1 MLFPTTPQTLTSLHL
16 CCGAGG
22 DMLGFAE
29 AGFDVRGVDND
40 KLACDAARYLTGAP
54 VLCADLLTTTPR
66 ELAAFT
72 DCPDVVVLSAPC
84 QGNSKCLPAK
94 MSKTAKYQDLN
105 RLAEVIIELVAK
117 TSRQVWGKNPAV
129 IFFENVSGIKA
140 RSNHVLDNVRA
151 TLRVHGYVFDE
162 RYHDCGSIGG
172 LAQHRERYLL
182 IARDPKHCPA
192 YILHPPAQRVR
203 GIAEVLGSLPTPI
216 PRSGNGGAMHELPRV
231 SDLNALRLALIR
243 AGYDWRD
250 LPPSVKIGASA
261 TKHGGHYGVMD
272 DEQPSNT
279 VLATARMDTGRA
291 STRDRRLSDAVDPR
305 AELCPQ
311 IEDRPGR
318 HAGYFGVQAPN
329 DPAHAVIGSVKGI
342 NANGAAVDP
351 RVELGGDTHKGTFGV
366 EDDQAAAHAV
376 IGEKR
381 GTRNWG
387 AATDPR
393 ITNHPRSG
401 TMQVNPSEEPST
413 TIIGHARAEKGNTAA
428 DPRLK
433 LGRHAHN
440 GPLGVEH
447 PAQPAHAII
456 GEGRSGNTWA
466 SLADPRTADPRLP
479 QRAGRQNGQLGVED
493 SDHES
498 HAVIARNAPSVYW
511 SATND
516 ARLGPAAAVELPP
529 VTDRQNGALGVLA
542 PDQPSRTIRA
552 RVQGANQ
559 AAHAADPRTQA
570 VPHTTDPRT
579 QAVPHT
585 ADIRLP
591 RAQPRSGGYGVQDMA
606 QASGAVIASADV
618 TAGAFATQD
627 QRVHRERTTEADPNG
642 VQGFLRFPDDS
653 AQTAPKSRKGKS
665 RKQTTPP
672 PPSSKGW
679 RMDGALFAPT
689 HRITATDEGL
699 CVVTLP
705 GGRELDLAR
714 TQTPRRTEQHVVIV
728 ALDGTYHRPLT
739 TLELAALQSFPVLH
753 KGAWLC
759 FPGTQ
764 AQQRKL
770 IGNAIPPAAAYAV
783 ATEVAAAL
791 RAPGLAGVL
800 VGADRH
806 IWTTPHQIWDH
817 PHRLFGLYTLESAH
831 Q

>member
-1 MLFPTTPQTLTSLHL
+1 MLAPQTTKTLTSLHL

-22 DMLGFAE
+22 DMLGFQE
-29 AGFDVRGVDND
+29 AGFAVKGVDND
-40 KLACDAARYLTGAP
+40 KLACEAARYLTGAP

-72 DCPDVVVLSAPC
+72 PCPDVVVLSAPC

-105 RLAEVIIELVAK
+105 RLAEVIIELVSA
-117 TSRQVWGKNPAV
+117 TATEVWGKRPAA

-162 RYHDCGSIGG
+162 RYHDCGRIGG

-182 IARDPKHCPA
+182 IARHPKLCPA

-203 GIAEVLGSLPTPI
+203 GIAEVLGALPTPI
-216 PRSGNGGAMHELPRV
+216 PGSGNGGPMHELPRV

-243 AGYDWRD
+243 AGKDWRD
-250 LPPSVKIGASA
+250 LPPSVMIGASA

-279 VLATARMDTGRA
+279 VLASARMDTGRA
-291 STRDRRLSDAVDPR
+291 STRDRSVPLAVDFEPHASAEAYPS

-318 HAGYFGVQAPN
+318 HAGYFGVQAPE
-329 DPAHAVIGSVKGI
+329 DPAHAIIGSMKGI

-351 RVELGGDTHKGTFGV
+351 RVEFGGDTHKGTLGV
-366 EDDQAAAHAV
+366 EDDHEAAHAV

-381 GTRNWG
+381 ATRNWG
-387 AATDPR
+387 SATDPR

-401 TMQVNPSEEPST
+401 TMQINPSEEPST

-428 DPRLK
+428 DPRLN
-433 LGRHAHN
+433 LGRDAHN
-440 GPLGVEH
+440 GPFGVEH
-447 PAQPAHAII
+447 PQAPAHAII
-456 GEGRSGNTWA
+456 GAGRAGNTWG
-466 SLADPRTADPRLP
+466 SLADPRLP

-493 SDHES
+493 SAHES
-498 HAVIARNAPSVYW
+498 HAVIATNATSVYW

-516 ARLGPAAAVELPP
+516 ARTSDARTVELPAIP
-529 VTDRQNGALGVLA
+529 ERQNGALGVLA
-542 PDQPSRTIRA
+542 DEQPSRTIRA

-559 AAHAADPRTQA
+559 AAHAADPR
-570 VPHTTDPRT
+570 
-579 QAVPHT
+579 
-585 ADIRLP
+585 LP
-591 RAQPRSGGYGVQDMA
+591 NAQPRSGGYGVQDMA

-627 QRVHRERTTEADPNG
+627 QRVHRESATEADPNG
-642 VQGFLRFPDDS
+642 AQQNLRFPYES
-653 AQTAPKSRKGKS
+653 AQPATKSRKGKS
-665 RKQTTPP
+665 RKQIHDA
-672 PPSSKGW
+672 PPSSRGW
-679 RMDGALFAPT
+679 KMDGDLFAPT
-689 HRITATDEGL
+689 HRVVETGEGL
-699 CVVTLP
+699 CVVKLA

-714 TQTPRRTEQHVVIV
+714 TQTPKRSEQHVVII
-728 ALDGTYHRPLT
+728 AQDGTYHRPLT
-739 TLELAALQSFPVLH
+739 TLELAALQSFPVWH
-753 KGAWLC
+753 GGAWLC

-783 ATEVAAAL
+783 AVEVAAAL

-800 VGADRH
+800 VGSDRQ
-806 IWTTPHQIWDH
+806 IWTAPPHHHLWSH
-817 PHRLFGLYTLESAH
+817 PHTLFGLYTLESA
-831 Q
+831 QQ